1 MLPTKMKPLTLRL
14 LIALL
19 ALPLLGVHAV
29 VKRQPDPEE
38 VAQFSG
44 GFTRPGEWRG
54 KVAPD
59 FDLALL
65 DGSHFKLSDH
75 VGTKVLI
82 LNFFTT
88 WCGPCKAEMPELN
101 RFAAERQGR
110 PLMLI
115 GIDGEEKKELVEK
128 FLREVAVAFPVG
140 IDSTGDLQK
149 SYGVQSYPTTV
160 VIGAD
165 GRIQLYQLGAIL
177 NADVALAAIVDTH
190 MTQIQQGRGISK
202 ENYLIAVQ
210 GETYP
215 QGPVPSPS
223 DLPKMSPRA
232 LQIASSMDCPCGCSD
247 RLEACECNTARKAKA
262 KLATLSLEG
271 REDADVKE
279 ELNREFCMK
288 GMQ

>member
-1 MLPTKMKPLTLRL
+1 MKPLTLRL

-19 ALPLLGVHAV
+19 SLPLLGVHAV
-29 VKRQPDPEE
+29 GKRQPDPQE

-59 FDLALL
+59 FELALL

-75 VGTKVLI
+75 VGKEVVI

-101 RFAAERQGR
+101 RFATEREGR
-110 PLMLI
+110 PLRLI
-115 GIDGEEKKELVEK
+115 GIDGEEKQELVEK

-140 IDSTGDLQK
+140 IDTTGDLQK
-149 SYGVQSYPTTV
+149 SFGVESYPTTV

-177 NADVALAAIVDTH
+177 NADVALAAIVDAH
-190 MTQIQQGRGISK
+190 VTQIQQGRGISK
-202 ENYLIAVQ
+202 ENYLVAAQ
-210 GETYP
+210 SESYP
-215 QGPVPSPS
+215 GGAEPSPG
-223 DLPKMSPRA
+223 DVPKMSARA
-232 LQIASSMDCPCGCSD
+232 LQIASTMDCPCGCSD
-247 RLEACECNTARKAKA
+247 LLQACECNTARKAKA
-262 KLATLSLEG
+262 KLKTLSLEG